1 MTWRDLFRRRK
12 DGVDIEDE
20 IESHLQLA
28 VQDRIERGQSP
39 QEARRGALLEFGSV
53 RLVKEDTQAVWS
65 WTALEQLV
73 DDLRTGCRILTR
85 SPGLSATAVAL
96 IALVIGGNTTM
107 FSIVHGLLTK
117 PAPGIEADR
126 LVSLGWIVDTQPVH
140 PTDSYPNY
148 LNVAAESRSVRPLLA
163 FQFERFTL
171 ALDHGSYAVHGGLV
185 SANYFNTLGLHPV
198 RGRTFTDEESRLDAS
213 GLVAVISYRLW
224 QNEFRAAESVIG
236 QAVELNGHPATI
248 VGVSPPRF
256 QGVWLAEM
264 SDVWVP
270 LLGYSRIHGSLALN
284 QGLSG
289 AIGMVGRLAPGIT
302 LSQARAEFDAI
313 SQHLQA
319 SDPESNKKKK
329 VVLFPYS
336 ATGAGDSL
344 IAQQGPRFLA
354 IFSIVTML
362 TLLIVCANVANL
374 MLARAVSRQ
383 REMAVRQSFGASRV
397 RIVRILLAEGFVIS
411 LTAWGVAC
419 LLAVWTSHSIEGLM
433 PPFATGG
440 VPLDVDFAPDWKVV
454 AYAMVLA
461 ILGTVAFT
469 VAPALRAWRQDL
481 LPFLRAGE
489 HGIVQGRS
497 SVSSGL
503 VVLQLAFAVLLL
515 TTAGLAYRSL
525 TAIDALD
532 LGFNKNNLL
541 LVTVN
546 TTGTATTSQ
555 ANGALLDRLVE
566 RLRSV
571 PGVGSLSYARRP
583 PQEFWATERVRTDG
597 SQETVPA
604 ERNDVGPE
612 YLKVLGLTPVLG
624 RDLAAYER
632 ARTSSG
638 AVISQNLADVLWPGQ
653 SALGRTMRLVSGQ
666 GVEVIG
672 VAPNGFFSGYR
683 REPRPSFVFVSMQQ
697 EQPAPGEATFYV
709 RYAGSL
715 DSVVPAIG
723 RGIREVDARVPIVY
737 VRTMDRQLESL
748 TWLVRALTT
757 LLTLFAS
764 GSLVIATLGQY
775 AVMVFTM
782 RRRTRD
788 FGVRMAL
795 GASSRQILASVLRE
809 GLRLTAV
816 GLAIGFVLSLITG
829 SSVRS
834 LLYGVT
840 PTDAATYL
848 GVFSLLALAS
858 LVACYLPAHR
868 AARIDPMQALRQ
880 E

>member
-1 MTWRDLFRRRK
+1 MTWRGLFGWLKK
-12 DGVDIEDE
+12 DAEIEDE
-20 IESHLQLA
+20 IESHFQLA
-28 VQDRIERGQSP
+28 IQDRVERGQSV
-39 QEARRGALLEFGSV
+39 QEAQRAALLEFGSV
-53 RLVKEDTQAVWS
+53 RLVKEDTRAVWS
-65 WTALEQLV
+65 GTALEQLF
-73 DDLRTGCRILTR
+73 DDFRTGSRILTR

-96 IALVIGGNTTM
+96 IALVIGGNTTI

-148 LNVAAESRSVRPLLA
+148 LEVTAESRTVRPLLA

-171 ALDHGSYAVHGGLV
+171 SVEHGSYAVHGGLV
-185 SANYFNTLGLHPV
+185 SPNYFETLGLRPV
-198 RGRTFTDEESRLDAS
+198 IGRTFTDEESRLDAS
-213 GLVAVISYRLW
+213 GLVAMISYRLW
-224 QNEFRAAESVIG
+224 QNQFRAAENVIG
-236 QAVELNGHPATI
+236 QAIELNGHPATI
-248 VGVSPPRF
+248 VGVGPPRF
-256 QGVWLAEM
+256 QGVWLNEL

-270 LLGYSRIHGSLALN
+270 LLGYSRVHGSLALN

-289 AIGMVGRLAPGIT
+289 PITMVGRLAQGST
-302 LSQARAEFDAI
+302 LSQARAELDAI
-313 SQHLQA
+313 SRHLQVA
-319 SDPESNKKKK
+319 DPENNQKKR

-336 ATGAGDSL
+336 ATAAGDSL
-344 IAQQGPRFLA
+344 VAQGGARFLA
-354 IFSIVTML
+354 IFSVITML

-374 MLARAVSRQ
+374 MLARTVARQ

-397 RIVRILLAEGFVIS
+397 RIVRILLAEGLVIS

-419 LLAVWTSHSIEGLM
+419 LFAMWMSHTVEGLL
-433 PPFATGG
+433 PPFANGG
-440 VPLDVDFAPDWKVV
+440 VPLDVDFAPDWKVA

-469 VAPALRAWRQDL
+469 VAPALRTWRQDL
-481 LPFLRAGE
+481 LPLLRAGE

-497 SVSSGL
+497 SVSTTL

-515 TTAGLAYRSL
+515 TIAGLAYRSL
-525 TAIDALD
+525 TGIYALD

-546 TTGTATTSQ
+546 TTGTATTKD
-555 ANGALLDRLVE
+555 ANVALLEELRE

-583 PQEFWATERVRTDG
+583 PQEFWPTERVRTEG
-597 SQETVPA
+597 SEEAVPA

-612 YLKVLGLTPVLG
+612 YLTVLGVTPLLG
-624 RDLAAYER
+624 RDLAEHER
-632 ARTSSG
+632 ARSRPG
-638 AVISQNLADVLWPGQ
+638 AVISQNLADTLWPGQ
-653 SALGRTMRLVSGQ
+653 SALGRTIRMASRQ
-666 GVEVIG
+666 TVEVIG

-683 REPRPSFVFVSMQQ
+683 RESHPGFVFVSMQQ
-697 EQPAPGEATFYV
+697 EPPAPGEATFYL

-715 DSVVPAIG
+715 DAVVPAIG
-723 RGIREVDARVPIVY
+723 RAVRDVDAHVPIVY
-737 VRTMDRQLESL
+737 VRTMDTQLESIR
-748 TWLVRALTT
+748 WFVGALTT

-764 GSLVIATLGQY
+764 VSLVIAALGQY

-782 RRRTRD
+782 RGRTRD
-788 FGVRMAL
+788 LGVRMAL
-795 GASSRQILASVLRE
+795 GASSRQILVSVLGE
-809 GLRLTAV
+809 GLRLTVV
-816 GLAIGFVLSLITG
+816 GLGIGFALSLITG
-829 SSVRS
+829 RSVRS
-834 LLYGVT
+834 LLYGIT
-840 PTDAATYL
+840 PTDTATYL

-858 LVACYLPAHR
+858 LIACYLPARR